1 MLKYGDKV
9 YIYIIHDC
17 NRLSRVS
24 MYIKYARIY
33 RVYCYTYFIYFY
45 SNIEQYIK
53 NIGSM
58 KKFWATH
65 PRPTPGGRHNH
76 NSLEANLGRERQSRL
91 VWGQPRA
98 RDTSTPRTWPT
109 SSERRSHGYTEA
121 NPRREAPEANPRA
134 GDTITARPRL
144 TLGGRQS
151 WLARPTLGGRRSHA
165 STEANPWG
173 ETQSRLVWGQP
184 WMGDAVTARPRPTL
198 GERRSHDSLEV
209 NLEWEMQS
217 CLAQGQSRAGDN
229 HGLWGQPR
237 VGTQSRLA
245 RGQPPWGRNIVKP
258 RPRPSPTRRRS

>member
-58 KKFWATH
+58 KKFRATH

-91 VWGQPRA
+91 V
-98 RDTSTPRTWPT
+98 
-109 SSERRSHGYTEA
+109 
-121 NPRREAPEANPRA
+121 
-134 GDTITARPRL
+134 
-144 TLGGRQS
+144 
-151 WLARPTLGGRRSHA
+151 
-165 STEANPWG
+165 
-173 ETQSRLVWGQP
+173 
-184 WMGDAVTARPRPTL
+184 
-198 GERRSHDSLEV
+198 
-209 NLEWEMQS
+209 
-217 CLAQGQSRAGDN
+217 
-229 HGLWGQPR
+229 
-237 VGTQSRLA
+237 
-245 RGQPPWGRNIVKP
+245 
-258 RPRPSPTRRRS
+258 